1 MGNCI
6 NILDKNGKKI
16 GQATHGLCCG
26 FYVDDIVKRYNPE
39 YNMFSMK
46 DINEQLKPVYENG
59 TDEDVLIIRIFM
71 NDDSEFDETY
81 FPHFEKAL
89 AKLKDGNKI
98 HETIKMH
105 LTAYMKVLKEL
116 GFMRTKYA
124 GTFAAMALTKG

>member
-1 MGNCI
+1 MGNFS
-6 NILDKNGKKI
+6 NILDRNGNII

-46 DINEQLKPVYENG
+46 DINEQLKPAFDNG
-59 TDEDVLIIRIFM
+59 SPEDLIILHLFM
-71 NDDSEFDETY
+71 NDESTFDETDL
-81 FPHFEKAL
+81 PHFEKAIES
-89 AKLKDGNKI
+89 LKDGNRI

-124 GTFAAMALTKG
+124 GAFAAMAVSKG